1 MKNYKVR
8 DKVSKSK
15 WVVKKADSPRDA
27 AKSYC
32 KTHGISSNVEVVD
45 DFGNCYSFNLKKTT
59 PNTPGKTTPNTP
71 RKETSTASDVNFSS
85 NAVTQKLDELI
96 GVVKHIRL
104 MFYVFVLVV
113 LVVPYLISLL
123 N

>member
-15 WVVKKADSPRDA
+15 WVVEKADSPRDA

-32 KTHGISSNVEVVD
+32 KTHGISSNIEVVD

-59 PNTPGKTTPNTP
+59 PNTP

-85 NAVTQKLDELI
+85 HAVTQKLDELI
-96 GVVKHIRL
+96 VVVKHMRL

-113 LVVPYLISLL
+113 VVPYFISLL